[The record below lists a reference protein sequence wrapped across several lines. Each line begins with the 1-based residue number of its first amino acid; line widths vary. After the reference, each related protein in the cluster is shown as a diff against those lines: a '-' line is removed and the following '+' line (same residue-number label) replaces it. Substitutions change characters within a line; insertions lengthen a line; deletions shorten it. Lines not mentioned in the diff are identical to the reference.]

1 LEGGGVARFV
11 TCRPLEVSSLE
22 CADVLGVAPEVELCR
37 VRDGATKTA
46 VV

>member
-11 TCRPLEVSSLE
+11 TCRPLEVSSLV
-22 CADVLGVAPEVELCR
+22 CSGMLGVAPKLELCR